1 MNLNKRI
8 ITLGLIAFLSACSN
22 AEKRADTIPLRLDS
36 AEAERPADLAY
47 QVRSGDFL
55 SRIAKKTTGDGEN
68 WREIAQYND
77 IKNPNKLNKNDTVMI
92 PGHLLPQDEPKRPAE
107 KIVTA
112 STVDKPKI
120 REPKPNKTTQ
130 APEPVKHSSE
140 WVMVEGS
147 YYPKAIYR
155 NPNYTGGMLTRVLP
169 GTKLKYIKSGKNW
182 IQVETEKGRGY
193 LHRSD
198 ARRLSKNELSLKTSS
213 EY

>member
-1 MNLNKRI
+1 MNLNTRI
-8 ITLGLIAFLSACSN
+8 ITLGLIVLLNACSS
-22 AEKRADTIPLRLDS
+22 AEKRVDTLPL
-36 AEAERPADLAY
+36 EIETTEVERPADLAY
-47 QVRSGDFL
+47 RVRSGDFL

-68 WREIAQYND
+68 WREIAHYND

-92 PGHLLPQDEPKRPAE
+92 PGHLLP
-107 KIVTA
+107 I
-112 STVDKPKI
+112 DKPKEI
-120 REPKPNKTTQ
+120 VKEITSTPIESKPITAEIEPNKE
-130 APEPVKHSSE
+130 ADRVKYNSE

-169 GTKLKYIKSGKNW
+169 GTKLKFIKSGKNW
-182 IQVETEKGRGY
+182 IHVETEKGQGY